1 MVGGSTAEV
10 NEEDRKA
17 QEQKQWRSWENDI
30 RMAAMQERD
39 FYIERREAKPTQFTC
54 PHCRQANQY
63 EVRWLVREKKGQLP
77 RGAGAED
84 RQRFAKARS
93 YMVRVD
99 EQLACRN
106 PRCRKRFEVPTHQ
119 SVVLL

>member
-1 MVGGSTAEV
+1 
-10 NEEDRKA
+10 
-17 QEQKQWRSWENDI
+17 
-30 RMAAMQERD
+30 MQERD
-39 FYIERREAKPTQFTC
+39 FYVERQETRAAQFTC
-54 PHCRQANQY
+54 PSCREASEY
-63 EVRWLVREKKGQLP
+63 TVRWLVREKRKELP

-106 PRCRKRFEVPTHQ
+106 PRCRKRFDIPTQQ